1 MKKKLILLILVLT
14 VLAVLVILFVFGV
27 FKTPPYKEYKD
38 GVYIG
43 EAQGIRKHLKV
54 QVTLDEGYIT
64 RVEVIEHYEKG
75 AYYYDAPIAQIP
87 DEIVK
92 KQSPDVDAVSGSTLT
107 SNGIMNAV
115 RNALEQ
121 AR

>member
-43 EAQGIRKHLKV
+43 EAHV
-54 QVTLDEGYIT
+54 IT
-64 RVEVIEHYEKG
+64 SYSIHYTKL
-75 AYYYDAPIAQIP
+75 YDA
-87 DEIVK
+87 VFL
-92 KQSPDVDAVSGSTLT
+92 AVLWQ
-107 SNGIMNAV
+107 M
-115 RNALEQ
+115 
-121 AR
+121 